1 MRNYK
6 VAMAVASVL
15 AAAAAS
21 AANVDLYIAGASAQS
36 AFWKADFGTS
46 ICGGSTNVITYTL
59 LGVSGISNEAWRC
72 TATAASG
79 SLLIGDQVTVHY
91 NSHFG
96 SISGAA
102 ALLRPTVA
110 KRLYVNPDSS
120 DCATSGTSR
129 ACTISTYDQS
139 TETFTSPSGNVLVQ
153 SPNTKPA
160 DVVVLDMELKYWG
173 LSANW
178 QSLTAFGTST
188 PSASELAAVATTPT
202 VVNGQV
208 FSIIVNNAGPIAAKG
223 NISKES
229 MKAIVTGVYDK
240 WGDVPEVGGGDTTQ
254 IKLCRREQGSGTQ
267 IAASVFF
274 TGAECGLSGNKAFV
288 TAASPGALGVGNVT
302 EETSTG
308 NVRTC
313 VQGTTGGI
321 GITSLSTSSNYTT
334 LNIDGV
340 QANAHNAAAGMY
352 TFAFEDI
359 VYDQSSTSGAST
371 AAKDLATL
379 FITNAKKATS
389 LTSQIES
396 TATQGTNG
404 QWTATARKSNYALP
418 ILGVNT
424 KSVANA
430 ASITQAVTAL
440 SYRAGDNCKVS
451 FNSNSL

>member
-1 MRNYK
+1 MRNRK
-6 VAMAVASVL
+6 VALAVASVL
-15 AAAAAS
+15 ASAAAS

-46 ICGGSTNVITYTL
+46 ICGGSGNVITYNL
-59 LGVSGISNEAWRC
+59 SGVSGISNEAWRC

-79 SLLIGDQVTVHY
+79 AVAIGDQVTVHY

-102 ALLRPTVA
+102 ALIRPSVA
-110 KRLYVNPDSS
+110 KRLYVNPDSL
-120 DCATSGTSR
+120 DCATSGATRSC
-129 ACTISTYDQS
+129 AITAYDPS
-139 TETFTSPSGNVLVQ
+139 AETFTSVNGTALVQ
-153 SPNTKPA
+153 SPNTLPA
-160 DVVVLDMELKYWG
+160 DVVVLDMELKYW
-173 LSANW
+173 AKDTNW
-178 QSLTAFGTST
+178 QPIAAFGTAT
-188 PSASELAAVATTPT
+188 PTLAEVTPFGAGT

-208 FSIIVNNAGPIAAKG
+208 FSVIANNSSPIAAKG

-240 WGDVPEVGGGDTTQ
+240 WGDVPEVGGGNTTQ

-274 TGAECGLSGNKAFV
+274 TGAECGLSGNKPYV
-288 TAASPGALGVGNVT
+288 TAASPGALGAGNVT

-313 VQGTTGGI
+313 VQGTTGAI
-321 GITSLSTSSNYTT
+321 GITSVSTSSNYTT

-359 VYDQSSTSGAST
+359 VYNQSATSGAST
-371 AAKDLATL
+371 AAKDLANL
-379 FITNAKKATS
+379 FITNAKKATL

-396 TATQGTNG
+396 TASQNANGT
-404 QWTATARKSNYALP
+404 WTATAPKSNYALP

-424 KSVANA
+424 KSLANSQVISGA
-430 ASITQAVTAL
+430 AVTAL
-440 SYRAGDNCKVS
+440 AYRGGDNCKMN
-451 FNSNSL
+451 FNSNTN